1 MTYSLSALTMTS
13 VTVSSLASAHA
24 FAASHNGC
32 GTRTDLAGVFGWFG
46 MSAPCGGEHPVD
58 RVDFGVGCTRFG
70 ETFDGFVLVAGAVAD
85 GDGLAVGDLCAV
97 GAGHGVHVCPFGFLW
112 RSVVGAGGAAVGAVA
127 HRAVVVL
134 LFDVASVA
142 DGECVDGGGGHRGPC
157 RSVYLHLTT
166 VYGHPSRVTAH
177 NTRRQQNTPN
187 SSPVITPLS
196 ATLPT
201 NRIERTRHRGDGNRV
216 LHQHLTTAGVAL

>member
-46 MSAPCGGEHPVD
+46 MSAPCGGEHAVE
-58 RVDFGVGCTRFG
+58 RVDFGVGGTGFG
-70 ETFDGFVLVAGAVAD
+70 DPFDGFVLVAGAVAD

-97 GAGHGVHVCPFGFLW
+97 GAGHGVHVY
-112 RSVVGAGGAAVGAVA
+112 
-127 HRAVVVL
+127 
-134 LFDVASVA
+134 
-142 DGECVDGGGGHRGPC
+142 PC
-157 RSVYLHLTT
+157 RSVYPHPST

-187 SSPVITPLS
+187 SSQVITPLS
-196 ATLPT
+196 ATLPG

-216 LHQHLTTAGVAL
+216 LHQHLTTPGVAL